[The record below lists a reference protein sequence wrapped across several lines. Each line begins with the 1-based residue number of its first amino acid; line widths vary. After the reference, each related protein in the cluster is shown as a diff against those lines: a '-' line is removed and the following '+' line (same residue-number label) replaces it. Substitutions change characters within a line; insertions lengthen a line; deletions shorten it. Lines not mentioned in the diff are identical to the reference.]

1 MSFFKLWQVSKKVT
15 SISTEKIRGGGYG
28 SSGGGRAPR
37 AQGPGCSPQHL
48 LRKERNLVTPTTHTH
63 TKERKKERE
72 NPHAGGPVKLKAAL
86 FKGQL

>member
-15 SISTEKIRGGGYG
+15 SISTEKIRGRGYG